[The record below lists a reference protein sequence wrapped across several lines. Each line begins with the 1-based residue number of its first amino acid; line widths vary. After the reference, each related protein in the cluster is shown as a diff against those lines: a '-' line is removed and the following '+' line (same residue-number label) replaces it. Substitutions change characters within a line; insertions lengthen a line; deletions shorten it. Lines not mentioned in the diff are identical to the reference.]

1 MKLNDDQIRDYWR
14 SQAITFGEDHKASWT
29 DGYAINLEIE
39 AISIVIDDGQ
49 PPADG
54 PPKLPTLSNRSTTR
68 VASPGV
74 VVGI

>member
-1 MKLNDDQIRDYWR
+1 M
-14 SQAITFGEDHKASWT
+14 
-29 DGYAINLEIE
+29 NLEIE

-54 PPKLPTLSNRSTTR
+54 LPKLPTLSNRSMTHL
-68 VASPGV
+68 ASPGG